1 MDTHGHHEC
10 ADEAGLPLL
19 RVALD
24 LAGKQGW
31 RTGAFYLG
39 NWITD
44 VQQAVDPQPYANVA
58 AGLRSG
64 VRSLV
69 SAIRSLEVIDNPGW
83 IRQHLTGPLTAFVEK
98 FEAVADALDGGQNS
112 KVARL
117 MHKAFLVNGYFKF
130 VHPEQR
136 GGRARM
142 DYRAFKHVFDNSY
155 TQYYPH
161 EHLDRYPMFDV
172 HAREQKTRTP
182 DGRGTGSSPLRPHIY
197 DFLIDDVQ
205 VAAGLIAQIDRNWA
219 KRTFSPTGEGWSGG
233 DANLEWNFGLSR
245 LGHAVH
251 ALEDFFAHSN
261 FVEHALKTMGRPV
274 TGGHPGEIFQKRL
287 TRLHPNG
294 ATGGPEEN
302 VVTGYFDS
310 WDTLH
315 SLAHVVTELGLRIEH
330 HHDRMPE
337 PPDVHTHGPKI
348 GRLMVELVRRIQGG
362 PRTRAAAEAA
372 LRRIAA
378 GDDDSVDHA
387 IEDAADSV
395 LHGIPPEATEVK
407 DAFIDTVLAL
417 AETIPG
423 SGLTLADVLIL
434 LAEFYENLTY
444 PWRFFTWMVTELPPG
459 AIRWIVEN
467 IGDAIED
474 RIREPF
480 DRAIR
485 RIIEDTLHRF
495 RIGCHS
501 LLAKD
506 YEWPDEDEINV
517 MHTHAMNLA
526 KSVHWY
532 VVKTLTRH
540 IDPPRA
546 AVTRGAH
553 SERDDTGRSVNTL
566 GSYSWIDWLELCEF
580 FLRHPNGSKGPSSGT
595 SSTAGSQSV
604 NEPLKSLTLS
614 GNPEFG
620 YRAKPKASGGAGS
633 APSTPLH
640 KRWWYPVIEG
650 RSFRRFPGYSD
661 DKPGRSDQLPHGL
674 IFLSLDDLDQQID
687 EAENLR
693 KRLEDFYN
701 GATPPPAPP
710 PPSQSP
716 SAGRVSELQR
726 LLGVDQT
733 GTWNQTTEAAA
744 RQKMVKWGSQGPL
757 VEWVQTQLN
766 AQGMDSG
773 EVDGI
778 AGPDTDGAIRRWQE
792 SQPGLSVDGIAGPK
806 TLRSLAE
813 A

>member
-10 ADEAGLPLL
+10 AEEAGLPLL
-19 RVALD
+19 RAALSH
-24 LAGKQGW
+24 AGKDGW

-44 VQQAVDPQPYANVA
+44 VQQAVDPQPYDSVA
-58 AGLRSG
+58 ASLRSG
-64 VRSLV
+64 TEDLV
-69 SAIRSLEVIDNPGW
+69 KAIRSLEVIDSPGW
-83 IRQHLTGPLTAFVEK
+83 IRQHLTGPLTSFVQRIG
-98 FEAVADALDGGQNS
+98 AAAGALEGGQQS
-112 KVARL
+112 KVARM

-142 DYRAFKHVFDNSY
+142 DYRAFKHVFDKSY

-161 EHLDRYPMFDV
+161 EHLDRYPAFDV
-172 HAREQKTRTP
+172 HARQQKTRTP
-182 DGRGTGSSPLRPHIY
+182 DGHGTGSNPLRPHIY

-205 VAAGLIAQIDRNWA
+205 ISAGLIADIDRNWA

-233 DANLEWNFGLSR
+233 DANLDWNFGLSR

-251 ALEDFFAHSN
+251 AVEDFFAHSN
-261 FVEHALKTMGRPV
+261 FVEHALKAMGRPV
-274 TGGHPGEIFQKRL
+274 TGGHPGEIFEKRL

-294 ATGGPEEN
+294 STGGPEEH

-315 SLAHVVTELGLRIEH
+315 SLAHVAQELGLRIEA

-337 PPDVHTHGPKI
+337 PPDVHGRGTQV
-348 GRLMVELVRRIQGG
+348 GRLMVELVRRIQNG
-362 PRTRAAAEAA
+362 PRTRTAAEAA
-372 LRRIAA
+372 LRRMAA
-378 GDDDSVDHA
+378 GDDDSVDQA
-387 IEDAADSV
+387 IQDAANAV
-395 LHGIPPEATEVK
+395 LHGIPPEATEIK
-407 DAFIDTVLAL
+407 DAFFDTVLAL

-423 SGLTLADVLIL
+423 SGLTLADALIL
-434 LAEFYENLTY
+434 IAEFHENLMY
-444 PWRFFTWMVTELPPG
+444 PWEFFKWMVRELPPG
-459 AIRWIVEN
+459 AIRWVVEN

-485 RIIEDTLHRF
+485 RIVEDALNRF

-506 YEWPDEDEINV
+506 YAWPNEEEINV
-517 MHTHAMNLA
+517 LHKHAMNLA

-540 IDPPRA
+540 TDPPRA

-553 SERDDTGRSVNTL
+553 SQRDDTDRSVNTL

-580 FLRHPNGSKGPSSGT
+580 FLRHPNGRHTGR
-595 SSTAGSQSV
+595 
-604 NEPLKSLTLS
+604 EP
-614 GNPEFG
+614 
-620 YRAKPKASGGAGS
+620 
-633 APSTPLH
+633 TPLRS
-640 KRWWYPVIEG
+640 RWWYPVIDG
-650 RSFRRFPGYSD
+650 RSFDRFPGHTREGVL
-661 DKPGRSDQLPHGL
+661 GRSAQLPHGL
-674 IFLSLDDLDQQID
+674 IFISLENLDQQIAD
-687 EAENLR
+687 AKALR

-701 GATPPPAPP
+701 GAPPPAPAIP
-710 PPSQSP
+710 PPAQASP
-716 SAGRVSELQR
+716 PPGKVSELQR

-733 GTWNQTTEAAA
+733 GTWNEATDAAA

-766 AQGMDSG
+766 AHGMDSG
-773 EVDGI
+773 QADGI
-778 AGPDTDGAIRRWQE
+778 AGPKTDGAIRRWQQ
-792 SQPGLSVDGIAGPK
+792 SRAGLSVDGVAGPM

>member
-19 RVALD
+19 QAALAR
-24 LAGKQGW
+24 AGKQGW

-44 VQQAVDPQPYANVA
+44 VQQAVDPQPYSSVA

-64 VRSLV
+64 VNDLV
-69 SAIRSLEVIDNPGW
+69 AAIRSLEVVDNPGW
-83 IRQHLTGPLTAFVEK
+83 IRQHLTGPLISFAQRIG
-98 FEAVADALDGGQNS
+98 AVADALEGGQQS

-117 MHKAFLVNGYFKF
+117 MRKAFLVNGYFKF

-142 DYRAFKHVFDNSY
+142 DYRAFKHVFDRSY

-161 EHLDRYPMFDV
+161 EHLDRYPPLDA

-182 DGRGTGSSPLRPHIY
+182 DGHGTGSSPLRPHIY

-205 VAAGLIAQIDRNWA
+205 VSAGLIAEIDRNWA

-233 DANLEWNFGLSR
+233 DANLEWNFQLSR

-251 ALEDFFAHSN
+251 AIEDFFAHSN
-261 FVEHALKTMGRPV
+261 FVEHALMTMGRPV
-274 TGGHPGEIFQKRL
+274 TGGHPGEIFEKRL

-294 ATGGPEEN
+294 STGGPEEN

-315 SLAHVVTELGLRIEH
+315 SLAHVVQELGLRIEAH
-330 HHDRMPE
+330 LDRAPA
-337 PPDVHTHGPKI
+337 PPDVHGRGPKV

-372 LRRIAA
+372 LRRMAA
-378 GDDDSVDHA
+378 GDDDSVDAA
-387 IEDAADSV
+387 IQDAAGAV
-395 LHGIPPEATEVK
+395 LHGIPPEATEIK
-407 DAFIDTVLAL
+407 DAFFDTVLAL

-423 SGLTLADVLIL
+423 SGLTLADALIL
-434 LAEFYENLTY
+434 LAEFHERLMY
-444 PWRFFTWMVTELPPG
+444 PWEFFKWMVTELPPG
-459 AIRWIVEN
+459 AVRWIVEN

-480 DRAIR
+480 ERAIR
-485 RIIEDTLHRF
+485 RIVEDKLNRF

-506 YEWPDEDEINV
+506 YEWPHEEEINV
-517 MHTHAMNLA
+517 LHTHAMNLA

-540 IDPPRA
+540 VDPPRA

-553 SERDDTGRSVNTL
+553 SERDDSDRSVNTL
-566 GSYSWIDWLELCEF
+566 GAYTWIDWLELCEF
-580 FLRHPNGSKGPSSGT
+580 FLRHPNGRHPSR
-595 SSTAGSQSV
+595 
-604 NEPLKSLTLS
+604 EPLPVRS
-614 GNPEFG
+614 
-620 YRAKPKASGGAGS
+620 
-633 APSTPLH
+633 
-640 KRWWYPVIEG
+640 RWWYPVIDG
-650 RSFRRFPGYSD
+650 RTFHRFPGYTNVQQ
-661 DKPGRSDQLPHGL
+661 GRSVQLPHGL
-674 IFLSLDDLDQQID
+674 IFFSLNDLDQQISD
-687 EAENLR
+687 AKALR

-701 GATPPPAPP
+701 GAPPPPAPTPPPAQSTPP
-710 PPSQSP
+710 P
-716 SAGRVSELQR
+716 GKVSELQR

-733 GTWNQTTEAAA
+733 GTWNDATDAAA
-744 RQKMVKWGSQGPL
+744 RQKMVKWGSRGPL

-773 EVDGI
+773 QVDGI
-778 AGPDTDGAIRRWQE
+778 AGPKTDDAIRRWQQ
-792 SQPGLSVDGIAGPK
+792 SRAGLSVDGVAGPK